1 MNTWP
6 VRMEI
11 PIQALRVGDV
21 GIGGVPTEV
30 FVEIGLELKRA
41 GYLDRIAAGI
51 VLTGG
56 SAQLRGLAPASLY
69 WWRSQLRRRG
79 ARQREGLQ
87 LARVT
92 VVDAKTSGTRPSDG
106 FEVLL
111 GNGRRLLV
119 PRDLDAVTLRH
130 LIATLER

>member
-1 MNTWP
+1 MGASKKTESRWRAV
-6 VRMEI
+6 VRDQE
-11 PIQALRVGDV
+11 ASGKSVR
-21 GIGGVPTEV
+21 E
-30 FVEIGLELKRA
+30 F
-41 GYLDRIAAGI
+41 
-51 VLTGG
+51 
-56 SAQLRGLAPASLY
+56 AQLRGLAPASLY